1 MFRKDPRLLLR
12 AAIAVS
18 AVAATSVFA
27 SSALAIS
34 AGEPVTGTA
43 LSSLSLTAGTGA
55 AFTTNFSPGN
65 TASATGALTATDTN
79 SNWSLQVKDTAST
92 NAGKMQALGG
102 PTCSGSDSVLSNAL
116 SVSVSSPLGGVTSNS
131 PVSLSG
137 TNQQV
142 ASATSQLLAANLLT
156 TNYSQ
161 TIPNN
166 QVMLAGC
173 VYTLTATYTLQ

>member
-65 TASATGALTATDTN
+65 TAS
-79 SNWSLQVKDTAST
+79 T

-142 ASATSQLLAANLLT
+142 ASATSQLLAATLLT